1 MPDHS
6 LDWIRTSISLPDS
19 LSLPLTLP
27 LSLSLNMEFE
37 KKVKESLL
45 DKNVEEKLLV
55 SSADCDATPLLFTFV
70 PTLRRLPTPVHW
82 VDTSQF
88 LVRIPEEACE
98 HSPDTVS
105 RLPADTLLPGPCGRR
120 EGAPR
125 TPPGPSEVS
134 GGPAACGPQGM
145 RPGDVFKARCVFI
158 VDSEGEDEATGTPG
172 DPGCSGVV
180 VGTAA
185 RPRSLP
191 LTSAVPSD
199 GVRPKVWGP
208 RAPASGAPRDAP
220 PPGPAQPYKTT
231 SSYKAFAAIPTNTL
245 LLEQKALDEPVKTEH
260 VSKDSALG
268 LPVEHAPD
276 SPSRSPKTMLGS
288 ETIQTP
294 TTVPRAAGRETKYAN
309 LSSASS
315 AVSESQLTKPG
326 VIRPVPV
333 RSRIFLKTEEEVY
346 EPNPFSQYLGFRGG
360 FSSEQQ

>member
-245 LLEQKALDEPVKTEH
+245 LLEQK
-260 VSKDSALG
+260 
-268 LPVEHAPD
+268 
-276 SPSRSPKTMLGS
+276 
-288 ETIQTP
+288 TP